1 MAANPVDRCVEVMCK
16 KGCKALWEDIE
27 ALQKGVTLPEVDLLS
42 ELERRQVLAELKA
55 IMAVYGSTGS
65 CAPE

>member
-1 MAANPVDRCVEVMCK
+1 MAANPVDRCVEGMCK

-27 ALQKGVTLPEVDLLS
+27 ALQNGVALPEVDLLS
-42 ELERRQVLAELKA
+42 EQERGQVLAELKA

-65 CAPE
+65 CATD